1 MRLTMLGRTAYFA
14 QNSQSKNKM
23 RIKIMNGGG
32 WKNKKLGRREGAELL
47 KLCFKYRRRGSNPH

>member
-1 MRLTMLGRTAYFA
+1 
-14 QNSQSKNKM
+14 M

-47 KLCFKYRRRGSNPH
+47 KLCFKYRRRG